1 MNERLSAEEI
11 KILKEN
17 KITVGRCGFLS
28 DIIISDVDLTKYKNS
43 PVFYIIDKYKV
54 HYLNSM
60 LNRRFIIESYRL
72 TI

>member
-17 KITVGRCGFLS
+17 KITIGRFRFLS
-28 DIIISDVDLTKYKNS
+28 LIISDVDLTKYKNS

-54 HYLNSM
+54 EYLNPM
-60 LNRRFIIESYRL
+60 
-72 TI
+72 

>member
-17 KITVGRCGFLS
+17 KITIGRFRFLYL
-28 DIIISDVDLTKYKNS
+28 IISDVDLTKYKNS

-54 HYLNSM
+54 D
-60 LNRRFIIESYRL
+60 YRNP
-72 TI
+72 I